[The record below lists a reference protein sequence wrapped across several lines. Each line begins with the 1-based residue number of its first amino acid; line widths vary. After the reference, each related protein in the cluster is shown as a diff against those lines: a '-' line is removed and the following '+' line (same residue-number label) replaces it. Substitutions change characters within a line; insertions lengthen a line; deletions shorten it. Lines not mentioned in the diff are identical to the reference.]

1 MLSTPKTRSI
11 WVFYNRAVILQCETK
26 GTDRIMADGTC
37 VTICPPTDSAA
48 EGTVVNI
55 TIGLIYWRFLQWGPL
70 GDSGH
75 CCNNGHDAH
84 NFTDFMDALFLANWT
99 PYALFLAH

>member
-1 MLSTPKTRSI
+1 MLSTSNTRSI
-11 WVFYNRAVILQCETK
+11 GVFYNRAVILQCETK

-48 EGTVVNI
+48 EGTVAVNI
-55 TIGLIYWRFLQWGPL
+55 TIGLIYGRSLQWGQR

-75 CCNNGHDAH
+75 YWNNGNDAH
-84 NFTDFMDALFLANWT
+84 NFTDVMDALFFAN
-99 PYALFLAH
+99 